1 MSSTKSDPMKT
12 VPSSKDYPRYLPNI
26 DNQIIPEGRRL
37 TYQGRAVACLKN
49 TVGIPSD
56 KVREHVDDIRD
67 KAWNIRQY
75 PCTGMAK
82 FLDPMIV
89 RSPAYPEVLSRLKEG
104 QSFLDVGCF
113 MGYDL
118 RQLIFDGAPS
128 KNLHAADIVNHWELG
143 YQLFNDREKFHIDY
157 VESDILS
164 PGDELLQLREKID
177 IISVTHV
184 LHQWNLETQLAAA
197 IHLSLLTKGS
207 GSLII
212 GFQAGG
218 LTTKVG
224 EVTGTKYRAEL
235 QTPESWKRMW
245 ESVGE
250 QTGTLWETQ
259 VRVRT
264 WEDVGY
270 DPKDTVYMGKELQML
285 EFVVTRKK

>member
-12 VPSSKDYPRYLPNI
+12 
-26 DNQIIPEGRRL
+26 GRRL

-104 QSFLDVGCF
+104 QSLLDVGCF

-128 KNLHAADIVNHWELG
+128 KNSHAADIVNHWELG

-157 VESDILS
+157 VETDILS
-164 PGDELLQLREKID
+164 PGDELLQLRGKID

-218 LTTKVG
+218 LTTK
-224 EVTGTKYRAEL
+224 
-235 QTPESWKRMW
+235 TPESWKRMW

>member
-1 MSSTKSDPMKT
+1 
-12 VPSSKDYPRYLPNI
+12 
-26 DNQIIPEGRRL
+26 
-37 TYQGRAVACLKN
+37 
-49 TVGIPSD
+49 
-56 KVREHVDDIRD
+56 
-67 KAWNIRQY
+67 
-75 PCTGMAK
+75 MAK

-89 RSPAYPEVLSRLKEG
+89 RSPAYPKVLSRLKEG

-143 YQLFNDREKFHIDY
+143 YQLFNDKEKFHVDY
-157 VESDILS
+157 VKSDILS
-164 PGDELLQLREKID
+164 PGDTLLQLRGKID

-184 LHQWNLETQLAAA
+184 LNQWNLETQLAAA
-197 IHLSLLTKGS
+197 VQLSLLTKGS

-212 GFQAGG
+212 GFQAGA

-224 EVTGTKYRAEL
+224 KVTGFKYRAEL
-235 QTPESWKRMW
+235 QTPESWERMW
-245 ESVGE
+245 ESVGG

-264 WEDVGY
+264 WEDIGY
-270 DPKDTVYMGKELQML
+270 DPKDTAYWEKNPKCLSLLLLGRSDISKILNYP
-285 EFVVTRKK
+285 